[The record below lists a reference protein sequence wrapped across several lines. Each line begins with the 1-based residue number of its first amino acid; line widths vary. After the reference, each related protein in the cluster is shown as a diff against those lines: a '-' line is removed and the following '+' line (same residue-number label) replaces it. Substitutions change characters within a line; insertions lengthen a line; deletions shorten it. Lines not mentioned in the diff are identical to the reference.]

1 MKKQIAIYLLIGI
14 GCFILGVASVL
25 LREKIIL
32 SNMHLPASNTPI
44 AKEKGNNESVSFV
57 KESQKPER
65 IINSIGGDI
74 LEINDNLIKLK
85 VFQPTSTAD
94 TKEASRTNNEKEIVN
109 VEVDNSTKIFRFIVD
124 RAELQEHKGTAIK
137 EFPKEQVN
145 ISDLKIGDGV
155 IVRSKENI
163 AGLKYFKASEID
175 IYQLK

>member
-32 SNMHLPASNTPI
+32 SNMHLPVANTPI
-44 AKEKGNNESVSFV
+44 VKEKGNNESVSLD
-57 KESQKPER
+57 KESQKPEK
-65 IINSIGGDI
+65 ILNLISGDI

-85 VFQPTSTAD
+85 VYQPTSTAD
-94 TKEASRTNNEKEIVN
+94 TKETSRVNNEEEIVN
-109 VEVDNSTKIFRFIVD
+109 IEVDNSTKIFRLVVD
-124 RAELQEHKGTAIK
+124 KAELQKQKGAI
-137 EFPKEQVN
+137 PKEQVN

-163 AGLKYFKASEID
+163 DDLKHFKAYEID
-175 IYQLK
+175 VYRFK